1 MRKGSSGQKLKRS
14 GEISTLMKGNVAK
27 LFINYAKEVEV
38 QLEDLQAERRG
49 LLSASS
55 ARRWHLQKPK
65 SPRSP
70 IPRKP
75 YMTSSAVSVSTSSAP
90 ELYQELW
97 EAHEKQWAIFESFTP
112 DVITFA
118 CIPFPPCDSDV
129 LDFLREFNR
138 SLDAKAVY
146 QLACRRWHPDK
157 FMQAF
162 GSRIFKND
170 VQAINER
177 LNSISQEINVK
188 WNAEKL
194 RQARL
199 ASSNYTVLD
208 FPISR

>member
-1 MRKGSSGQKLKRS
+1 
-14 GEISTLMKGNVAK
+14 MKGNVAR
-27 LFINYAKEVEV
+27 LLTNYAKEVNV
-38 QLEDLQAERRG
+38 QLQDLEAERRG

-55 ARRWHLQKPK
+55 ARRWETRKPK

-75 YMTSSAVSVSTSSAP
+75 HISSGEPTNSSVSTSSAP

-97 EAHEKQWAIFESFTP
+97 EHHEKQWALFEAFTP
-112 DVITFA
+112 NVITFSS
-118 CIPFPPCDSDV
+118 IPFPPCDSDV

-162 GSRIFKND
+162 GSRIPKED
-170 VQAINER
+170 IEAINDR

-188 WNAEKL
+188 WTSEKL

-199 ASSNYTVLD
+199 ATASKN
-208 FPISR
+208 